1 MKFSKNLE
9 TLNANLDAAGEN
21 LQVFKATISFKNAS
35 ICAPQARFFLE
46 ISKPYFQIS
55 LKFEKS
61 QNRILN
67 FRKNMKN
74 LKTLMQDSKL
84 EFSKSQN
91 HESRGRRR
99 RP

>member
-1 MKFSKNLE
+1 MQIFAPQAKILGYFRGKS
-9 TLNANLDAAGEN
+9 
-21 LQVFKATISFKNAS
+21 TISFKKYINLRAAGA
-35 ICAPQARFFLE
+35 IFLE
-46 ISKPYFQIS
+46 ISEPYFQIS